1 MLISDESKDLL
12 KGAVDIHVHTSPDV
26 FDRKLDDME
35 AVEQAQKAGLKG
47 LVLKNHLFPT
57 V

>member
-12 KGAVDIHVHTSPDV
+12 KGTVDIHVHTSPDV

-35 AVEQAQKAGLKG
+35 AVE
-47 LVLKNHLFPT
+47 
-57 V
+57 